1 MESSVAFLEFWHSAM
16 IIGAI
21 VMTAMSLV
29 LYLVHRM
36 RVSAISDPKEKHDYI
51 NENEVRWYRWSFVCL
66 GIGAAMGI
74 NLYGLGQSFT
84 ETLGLWFFVRI
95 FFSLAGAVL
104 VTYVAFMILK
114 YYYPTLLAY
123 KLRKWRYI
131 PRVNPK
137 TGNKMRLLTEEEEDV
152 HLSEGMQSEENI
164 FSIDYDVWIDEK
176 SGDVKIEKYN
186 GRLIASQCGNCGFY
200 TMRVW
205 KEEVSQKGEDGSP
218 QEIIK
223 HYRCGYC
230 KTVRATAFNVSTRE
244 ENDYRNYKPQTGKRN
259 TKGIEVV
266 KVEIFSAL
274 SGKLNYEFGSLE
286 EAQRFLEE
294 FDPEKAA

>member
-1 MESSVAFLEFWHSAM
+1 MDSIRFLLVWHNVM

-21 VMTAMSLV
+21 VMTATSL
-29 LYLVHRM
+29 LIYLVHKM
-36 RVSAISDPKEKHDYI
+36 RVSAIQDPKEKHDYI
-51 NENEVRWYRWSFVCL
+51 NANEVRWYRWSFIAL
-66 GIGAAMGI
+66 GAGAAMGI

-104 VTYVAFMILK
+104 IAYVASMILK
-114 YYYPTLLAY
+114 YYYPTMLNY
-123 KLRKWRYI
+123 KLRRWRYL

-176 SGDVKIEKYN
+176 TGDVKIEKYN

-200 TMRVW
+200 TMRIW
-205 KEEVSQKGEDGSP
+205 KEEVSEKNEDGTP
-218 QEIIK
+218 NEIIK
-223 HYRCGYC
+223 HYRCEYC
-230 KTVRATAFNVSTRE
+230 KTVRATAFHVSKRE
-244 ENDYRNYKPQTGKRN
+244 EQDYRNLKPGTKRN

-266 KVEIFSAL
+266 KVEIYSAL
-274 SGKLNYEFGSLE
+274 TGKMNFEFGTLE
-286 EAQRFLEE
+286 EAQKFMEE